1 MLKNDVLTAENGC
14 LVPSSVPTGR
24 TIMRIDYGFKDIE
37 AYWQSEWERRGSFR
51 ATEKQGVAKYYCLEM
66 FPYPSGKLH
75 MGHVRN
81 YAIGDAIARFRLMQ
95 GERVLHP
102 MGWDAFG
109 LPAENAAIERGIH
122 PGEWTLKN
130 IEVMRDQL
138 KRLGYAIDW
147 KREVAT
153 CLPDYYKWCQWLF
166 IQMLENG
173 LAYRKKSPV
182 NWCPSCRTILANEQV
197 EGGTCWRCHDS
208 VQTVDIEGWFLK
220 ITAYAEELLSGH
232 DTLKDTWPE
241 RVLTMQKNWI
251 GRSEGAMVDFR
262 LADSDRTIRIFTT
275 RPDTLFGATFM
286 VLAPENPVA
295 LELATD
301 PTVRANLE
309 DLIARSKTMD
319 NLERTSTNIP
329 KEGVFTGSYAI
340 NPLNGEKIPIWVSD
354 FVLMEYGTG
363 AIMSVPA
370 HDQRDFE
377 FARKYGLP
385 IRVVITPD
393 GAPIDSA
400 TLEQAFEAEGIMV
413 ESGLF
418 TGMPNREGIRRI
430 NEYLEEKGI
439 GERAVT
445 YRLRDWGI
453 SRQRYWGTPIPVVYC
468 ETCGIVPVPEDQLPV
483 TLPVDIEFD
492 WAKGGHP
499 LAACEAF
506 VRTHCPNCGQP
517 AKRETDTM
525 DTFIDSSWY
534 FARYTSP
541 DSRDRIVDP
550 DALDYWM
557 PVDQYIGGIEHA
569 CMHLLYA
576 RFLQKVMRDL
586 GLTTISEPFTRLLT
600 QGMVCLEIL
609 TCPEHGFLYPEEVV
623 DTGDGR
629 LKCSRCDQVVEVGRV
644 EKMSKSKRN
653 TKDPEAYLARYGA
666 DTIRVFSLFAAPPE
680 KDLDWSDSGVEGV
693 YRFIK
698 RLWRQAVEWDS
709 FLGDS
714 ADRKPV
720 FPADL
725 PERLMKVR
733 RKTHET
739 IKRVTLDYNGRY
751 HFNTSIS
758 ACMELLNDM
767 SGIIPESSPDPVA
780 IDVATEAFRALV
792 QIMNPFSPHIC
803 EELWRRMGYRS
814 LLVHGPWPTFDESI
828 IAVQEIEI
836 PIQVNG
842 KIRAKIMVPIGE
854 SQTRLEQIALEN
866 PIVARWLE
874 GKTVRKVHIIPDRLI
889 NIVVS

>member
-329 KEGVFTGSYAI
+329 KEGVFTG
-340 NPLNGEKIPIWVSD
+340 KIGRASCR
-354 FVLMEYGTG
+354 E
-363 AIMSVPA
+363 
-370 HDQRDFE
+370 
-377 FARKYGLP
+377 
-385 IRVVITPD
+385 RV
-393 GAPIDSA
+393 
-400 TLEQAFEAEGIMV
+400 
-413 ESGLF
+413 
-418 TGMPNREGIRRI
+418 
-430 NEYLEEKGI
+430 
-439 GERAVT
+439 
-445 YRLRDWGI
+445 
-453 SRQRYWGTPIPVVYC
+453 
-468 ETCGIVPVPEDQLPV
+468 
-483 TLPVDIEFD
+483 
-492 WAKGGHP
+492 
-499 LAACEAF
+499 
-506 VRTHCPNCGQP
+506 
-517 AKRETDTM
+517 
-525 DTFIDSSWY
+525 
-534 FARYTSP
+534 
-541 DSRDRIVDP
+541 
-550 DALDYWM
+550 
-557 PVDQYIGGIEHA
+557 
-569 CMHLLYA
+569 
-576 RFLQKVMRDL
+576 
-586 GLTTISEPFTRLLT
+586 
-600 QGMVCLEIL
+600 
-609 TCPEHGFLYPEEVV
+609 
-623 DTGDGR
+623 
-629 LKCSRCDQVVEVGRV
+629 
-644 EKMSKSKRN
+644 
-653 TKDPEAYLARYGA
+653 
-666 DTIRVFSLFAAPPE
+666 
-680 KDLDWSDSGVEGV
+680 
-693 YRFIK
+693 
-698 RLWRQAVEWDS
+698 
-709 FLGDS
+709 
-714 ADRKPV
+714 
-720 FPADL
+720 
-725 PERLMKVR
+725 
-733 RKTHET
+733 
-739 IKRVTLDYNGRY
+739 
-751 HFNTSIS
+751 
-758 ACMELLNDM
+758 
-767 SGIIPESSPDPVA
+767 
-780 IDVATEAFRALV
+780 
-792 QIMNPFSPHIC
+792 
-803 EELWRRMGYRS
+803 
-814 LLVHGPWPTFDESI
+814 
-828 IAVQEIEI
+828 
-836 PIQVNG
+836 
-842 KIRAKIMVPIGE
+842 
-854 SQTRLEQIALEN
+854 
-866 PIVARWLE
+866 
-874 GKTVRKVHIIPDRLI
+874 
-889 NIVVS
+889 